1 MNNRQNIISLYQ
13 VSVNFSEY
21 YIIFSIAC
29 MLRGNLEIHFSFSH
43 YLPQKELLHMKKID
57 KPYNKYQTKRSFY
70 CHL

>member
-1 MNNRQNIISLYQ
+1 MNDRHIISLYL
-13 VSVNFSEY
+13 VSICFSEY
-21 YIIFSIAC
+21 HIIFSIDC